1 MNIEIYR
8 IKDTAETVMVPCEVC
23 VARGIVS
30 AECGKCGGKGIHK
43 RTIYPWR
50 VAKKTETVIKI
61 DRDSR
66 TAGLRYW
73 TSSTEY
79 FAEEN
84 KIAHFTK
91 EDAEDECARRNKAMG
106 LETIL
111 STLENNKKI
120 EKKEK

>member
-1 MNIEIYR
+1 MNIEMYV
-8 IKDTAETVMVPCEVC
+8 IKDVAENIMVPCEVC
-23 VARGIVS
+23 AARGVIY

-43 RTIYPWR
+43 KTIYPWR
-50 VAKKTETVIKI
+50 VAKRTEIVIKI
-61 DRDSR
+61 DRDSK
-66 TAGLRYW
+66 TTGLRYW

-91 EDAEDECARRNKAMG
+91 EDAEAECARRNKFAG

-111 STLENNKKI
+111 STLENNNKANKKD
-120 EKKEK
+120 